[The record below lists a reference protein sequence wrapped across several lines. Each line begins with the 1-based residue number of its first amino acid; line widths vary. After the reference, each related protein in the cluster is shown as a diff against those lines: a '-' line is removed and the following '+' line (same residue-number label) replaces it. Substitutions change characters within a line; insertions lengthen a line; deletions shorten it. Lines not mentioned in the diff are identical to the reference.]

1 MKFASLR
8 RTAVHVSLLGFL
20 CTGTDSRSQQS
31 PPPDNGSALAVDG
44 AKIDTQREFSQAL
57 GDYEAALQSHP
68 QDAQLSLRI
77 GLLRGQ
83 AGDFAGAAK
92 AFKHALEI
100 QPNFAEAHYN
110 LGLSLLADSGN
121 MPAWKEALAQFR
133 AALAARPKYFQAQRM
148 VGVALLQSGDAN
160 KAIPELKTALGLE
173 PTSAEAHF
181 DLGRALEAAGN
192 SSEAYAEYATAL
204 KERVPYPEADTALGM
219 LLLAR
224 HENEAAAEHFNAALA
239 VRPDFESAHY
249 GLAKA
254 LKAEGKTEESKLEL
268 KQASMLLQRQ
278 SDAVMSSHLSN
289 ESLDLAKRGE
299 IKEGIEA
306 AKKAI
311 WLDPT
316 NAVANFNLGLLLAD
330 TGNLEASIYQLRKA
344 ISLAPFRANF
354 YLDLSRMQE
363 KANDRTGAIETT
375 HKAMQIDPADPALG
389 MILKRLAAGDLS
401 VARAGSTADAGQ
413 FAFGAPSDTADGHFA
428 FATWL
433 SEKGDFIGAI
443 GEMRRALILEATRS
457 DIRYNL
463 AVAETQISQYD
474 RAELELRTVLRL
486 SPDSVQA
493 HMALGSLLFQAND
506 LTNAAFEF
514 HRVLRLQPD
523 NQQALKLLQQ
533 CQPGLAR

>member
-1 MKFASLR
+1 MKFASLLR
-8 RTAVHVSLLGFL
+8 VACVLPFGCLCAGLGH
-20 CTGTDSRSQQS
+20 SQQS
-31 PPPDNGSALAVDG
+31 PPPDNASALAANG
-44 AKIDTQREFSQAL
+44 AKVDTQREFSQAL
-57 GDYEAALQSHP
+57 RDYEEALQSHP
-68 QDAQLSLRI
+68 QDAQLSLRV

-100 QPNFAEAHYN
+100 QPTFAEAHYN
-110 LGLSLLADSGN
+110 LGLALLADSGN

-133 AALAARPKYFQAQRM
+133 TALAEQPKYFQAQRM
-148 VGVALLQSGDAN
+148 VGVALLESGDAN
-160 KAIPELKTALGLE
+160 EAIRELRAAVSLE
-173 PTSAEAHF
+173 PTFAEVHF
-181 DLGRALEAAGN
+181 DLGRALEAGGN
-192 SSEAYAEYATAL
+192 SSEAYSEYLAAR
-204 KERVPYPEADTALGM
+204 KERVPYPEAENALGL
-219 LLLAR
+219 LLLAKQ
-224 HENEAAAEHFNAALA
+224 ENEAAAEHFNAALA
-239 VRPDFESAHY
+239 ARPDFESAHY

-254 LKAEGKTEESKLEL
+254 LKAEGKAQESQVEL

-299 IKEGIEA
+299 IKAGVEA

-344 ISLAPFRANF
+344 ISLAPFRTNF

-363 KANDRTGAIETT
+363 KANDRTGAIETI
-375 HKAMQIDPADPALG
+375 HKAMQIDPADSALG
-389 MILKRLAAGDLS
+389 VVLKRLEAGDSS
-401 VARAGSTADAGQ
+401 VVRPPSTADAGQ

-463 AVAETQISQYD
+463 AVAETPIGQYD

-506 LTNAAFEF
+506 LTNAAFEL
-514 HRVLRLQPD
+514 HQVLRLQPD
-523 NQQALKLLQQ
+523 NQQALKLLRQ